1 MSKIHT
7 EFDSNNCF
15 NPEERY
21 MYIVCYLYFHFTFYF
36 DTCSSIS
43 VQNKK
48 VQEEIAS
55 QITGQSNNKYSIELI
70 RG

>member
-1 MSKIHT
+1 MSKLHT

-15 NPEERY
+15 NSEERY

-36 DTCSSIS
+36 DTCSVIP
-43 VQNKK
+43 VNNKK
-48 VQEEIAS
+48 VQEIAS
-55 QITGQSNNKYSIELI
+55 QITGQPNNKYSIQLI